1 MSMVETIARAMYDS
15 LHEQNADGGWV
26 ETDPVSML
34 SVELDGNFDFEA
46 FAQAALRAME
56 TPTEAMVEAAREE
69 SSFVGLDHAAIDA
82 ETMGV
87 YTAMIRAAVAEG
99 ER

>member
-1 MSMVETIARAMYDS
+1 MSMVDTIAAFFEDS
-15 LHEQNADGGWV
+15 LARHGVQFADMEG
-26 ETDPVSML
+26 T
-34 SVELDGNFDFEA
+34 LDDA
-46 FAQAALRAME
+46 TAALRAME